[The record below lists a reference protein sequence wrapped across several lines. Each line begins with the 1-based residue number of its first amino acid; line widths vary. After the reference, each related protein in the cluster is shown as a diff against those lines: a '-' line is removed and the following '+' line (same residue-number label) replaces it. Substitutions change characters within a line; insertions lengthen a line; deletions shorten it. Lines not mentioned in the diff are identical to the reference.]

1 MSSDYLD
8 KIKENMSAKKLVNRM
23 EAFSHIANTLRTT
36 SAAAVGPIVEEG
48 AEPGRTRR
56 QNVFVDW
63 SRSQSQEVR
72 MKKKRAKIRS
82 DKKTHG
88 GPRLVE
94 EKHIIYKPCGKCGRK
109 QNRRQLLCVHC
120 LGTDMTREIMVGEK
134 VTHSSD
140 GTRIMTDEE
149 VDDFLK
155 PMVGESVRD
164 LVQGSRQKNFK
175 GMKGYLE
182 KRGEGAAVDTWNKRW
197 VMAGDNGRLQYY
209 EDEMDLINGKQ
220 PLQMVNIKKV
230 KVHDFLL
237 DIHRS

>member
-1 MSSDYLD
+1 M
-8 KIKENMSAKKLVNRM
+8 
-23 EAFSHIANTLRTT
+23 
-36 SAAAVGPIVEEG
+36 
-48 AEPGRTRR
+48 
-56 QNVFVDW
+56 
-63 SRSQSQEVR
+63 
-72 MKKKRAKIRS
+72 
-82 DKKTHG
+82 
-88 GPRLVE
+88 E

-164 LVQGSRQKNFK
+164 LVQGSRQKTFK

-220 PLQMVNIKKV
+220 PLQTVDIKKV
-230 KVHDFLL
+230 KVHDF
-237 DIHRS
+237 HRPELFHPWLMIGDCWVPAQNIGRFKERGPESEKENPGR